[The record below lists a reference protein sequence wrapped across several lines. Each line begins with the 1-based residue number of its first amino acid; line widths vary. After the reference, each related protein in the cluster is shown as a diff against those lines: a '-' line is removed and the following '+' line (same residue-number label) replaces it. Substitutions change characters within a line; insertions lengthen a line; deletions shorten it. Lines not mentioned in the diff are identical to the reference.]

1 MAALRKCL
9 GAGRECSSRRTFPP
23 GFRALGLLLIC
34 FLPAVTL
41 AAGGNVL
48 TGPHILELMVQA
60 LSNAQSLRVEQ
71 TVVVED
77 KAVAD
82 HPLELTETLSYAFPD
97 RYRSDTRYKETD
109 RIHVVAQGQ
118 ALTVI
123 DGRRTSDATG
133 RFDRYKDLLLY
144 RSRSMLHKILL
155 SHGVDVGKTSLGRSD
170 DRIVYVIGA
179 QYPDMSSSQ
188 VWVDKERFL
197 PMRWLQVSPT
207 DPNDQLEFVY
217 SDWQKKGDLWYPL
230 QIETIH
236 NQILIRRI
244 RVTQIQVNVSLAP
257 DLFDLPRL
265 MDTYPQ
271 DAPAGTSPPPD
282 SDASQEVQQTIEE
295 FRKKF
300 GE

>member
-1 MAALRKCL
+1 MAVLRKGL
-9 GAGRECSSRRTFPP
+9 GAGRKRSPRRTFPP
-23 GFRALGLLLIC
+23 GLRALGLLLIC
-34 FLPAVTL
+34 FILAVPLPAC
-41 AAGGNVL
+41 GNVL
-48 TGPHILELMVQA
+48 AGPHILELMVQA
-60 LSNAQSLRVEQ
+60 LSSAQSLRVEQ

-77 KAVAD
+77 KAIAD

-97 RYRSDTRYKETD
+97 RYRSDTHYKETE

-118 ALTVI
+118 TLTVI
-123 DGRRTSDATG
+123 DGQRTADATG

-144 RSRSMLHKILL
+144 RSRPMLLKILL
-155 SHGVDVGKTSLGRSD
+155 SHGMDVGKTSLGRSD

-179 QYPDMSSSQ
+179 QYPDMSGSQ

-197 PMRWLQVSPT
+197 PMRWLLVSST
-207 DPNDQLEFVY
+207 DPNDRLEFVY

-230 QIETIH
+230 QVETFH

-244 RVTQIQVNVSLAP
+244 RVTQIQVNASLAP
-257 DLFDLPRL
+257 DLFDIPRL

-271 DAPAGTSPPPD
+271 AASAGTSPPPD
-282 SDASQEVQQTIEE
+282 SDSSQEVQQTIEE

-300 GE
+300 GD